1 MFFIAQDDNAVSFNT
16 CKKYVES
23 INNTNGIAYLI
34 EMPSG
39 RGAHHV
45 VDSTTIDWFE
55 TFDIF
60 TSKLPYLNDGV
71 YYVGYYDD
79 PHWYQVTNH
88 EYEEVSSD
96 ADIAP
101 KTDVVTSLGIECKSV
116 SLAWVEA
123 VRFFREF

>member
-1 MFFIAQDDNAVSFNT
+1 MIFIARDDINVSFPT
-16 CKKYVES
+16 SKKYIES
-23 INNTNGIAYLI
+23 INNTNGIAYI
-34 EMPSG
+34 REMPSG
-39 RGAHHV
+39 RGAHHA
-45 VDSTTIDWFE
+45 VDHTTNGWFE

-60 TSKLPYLNDGV
+60 TTKLSSLNDGL
-71 YYVGYYDD
+71 YYVGFYDD

>member
-1 MFFIAQDDNAVSFNT
+1 MIFIAQDDSNVSFKT
-16 CKKYVES
+16 SKKYIES
-23 INNTNGIAYLI
+23 INNTNCIAYLR

-45 VDSTTIDWFE
+45 VDHTTNGWFE
-55 TFDIF
+55 TLDIF
-60 TSKLPYLNDGV
+60 TSKLPSLVDGL

-96 ADIAP
+96 TDIAP
-101 KTDVVTSLGIECKSV
+101 KTNIVTSLGVECKSV